1 MEGSHGRGEGRGGD
15 REGEGRG
22 MEENPNTIPET
33 RGRRPLNPA
42 PTPPVVQFLDAS
54 SWTNARIPTVE
65 AMRLNDTAPRPRHV
79 GVPCSFL
86 PGAVSR
92 LRHEH
97 ERVLHPGPSFLADTG
112 KTVDRFSV
120 HREYSILRFHALR
133 TWKKKKFCFSEFLI
147 FRIGKEVEKLKYLFV
162 SFFLIKVR
170 RYIRYQIF
178 PRALKQDLLR

>member
-1 MEGSHGRGEGRGGD
+1 
-15 REGEGRG
+15 
-22 MEENPNTIPET
+22 
-33 RGRRPLNPA
+33 
-42 PTPPVVQFLDAS
+42 
-54 SWTNARIPTVE
+54 
-65 AMRLNDTAPRPRHV
+65 MRLNDTAPRPRHV